1 MDITKQGEP
10 VNARF
15 CFPIKEFGLAGAIAL
30 IDPVGLEDSNMT
42 QVAGAIVA
50 GLLQGV

>member
-15 CFPIKEFGLAGAIAL
+15 CFPVKESKLPGTIAL
-30 IDPVGLEDSNMT
+30 IDTVGL
-42 QVAGAIVA
+42 
-50 GLLQGV
+50 